1 MREHAGRPETLTNK
15 IARTLV
21 LPFIQNRRH
30 NGRARGGERDRLSIS
45 PSEPAKELLEYQ
57 WMNEWH
63 LVCLREGT
71 VEEKAMNVLTRFDN
85 AVWGD

>member
-1 MREHAGRPETLTNK
+1 MSR
-15 IARTLV
+15 
-21 LPFIQNRRH
+21 
-30 NGRARGGERDRLSIS
+30 
-45 PSEPAKELLEYQ
+45 SELAKELLEYQ